1 MIVTHFFLKFLS
13 VFFQTCPC
21 KFEITQHVSKK
32 LLIKNSYTC
41 NTSMARQESRL
52 RESFKRITF
61 TPTSE
66 LTSETLWTCDKFKLP
81 WNQGCAKTVF
91 FKFRIKSTLI
101 SRLKIHE
108 LPWNQSCFQNA
119 PESPFYIYS
128 LHIFSHSN
136 FRFRCLDNQSEY
148 RKSLTHFCLLMPCEW
163 DYAAI

>member
-32 LLIKNSYTC
+32 LLIKNRYTC

-66 LTSETLWTCDKFKLP
+66 LASETLWTCDKFKLP
-81 WNQGCAKTVF
+81 WNQGC
-91 FKFRIKSTLI
+91 
-101 SRLKIHE
+101 
-108 LPWNQSCFQNA
+108 FQNNA
-119 PESPFYIYS
+119 QNCFFLIQDKINLDFEVKNSWVAMKS
-128 LHIFSHSN
+128 KLFSKCA
-136 FRFRCLDNQSEY
+136 RIP
-148 RKSLTHFCLLMPCEW
+148 LL
-163 DYAAI
+163 YLLLAYF